1 MTAEDSADDAKALRE
16 EIARLRKINA
26 SLINRAERSTEF
38 TGGAYS
44 LFQTAIALESQVR
57 ARTLDLQ
64 ATLADLAEAKEEA
77 ERARANLQGAL
88 ESLRE
93 GFALFDADSRLV
105 MCNRWFRVMA
115 PEIAH
120 RIQPSLSFA
129 EYAVLLARSGRLAF
143 GRGESPEAWV
153 ARALAR
159 HERSHASYV
168 QELRGDRWL
177 QVSEQ
182 RTPGGGLS
190 VIQTDI
196 TDMVR
201 WERLEREKRLDE
213 QARLVR
219 ATLDQLNQG
228 VCVFDSGDMLAAW
241 NDRYRELLDLPFD
254 LLKRGASFTRIVGYI
269 GDHQLIASRK
279 ASLELMQWVRTRGD
293 SPPLSV
299 ELTRRDGRSL
309 IAECRQSPDGGFV
322 ISFTDITAERDSARD
337 LALANETLEQRVAE
351 RTAELSQLNEALLR
365 EIEERALLAQDFLKA
380 KEAAEQANL
389 SKTRFLAAASHDLL
403 QPLNAARLFIA
414 SLSEARMPPT
424 QEGLVR
430 RLDSALRSVEHLLG
444 ALLDISKLDARA
456 VEAEPRPMPIAAIL
470 TPLESE
476 FRALA
481 LARGLRLRVRPSSAV
496 VMSDP
501 GQLRRIVQNLVSNAI
516 RYTRRGGV
524 VVGCRKRGGQ
534 LRIEVWDT
542 GVGVAPQNLRTIFE
556 EFRRIEDPGAAGER
570 GAGLGLA
577 IVERAARLL
586 GHPLEVRS
594 RLGRG
599 SVFSVSVPLAEAPA
613 AFVPPPPELSAE
625 EEGRD
630 DGLIALVVEN
640 DAEIRHALTAL
651 LAGWSMDVLAVGST
665 AEALETLRE
674 LGMPPDAII
683 ADYHLDGEDTGLQA
697 VRALRQASGVEIPA
711 ILVTAD
717 RTPAVMAEAARM
729 GVRHLSKPT
738 PPARLRTLLRR
749 IRGEAGSASPE
760 PEAEPQEPEEPPPA
774 EAAPPAPPPAEAK
787 AARRRKAAPRA
798 AKARARRGAAAPA

>member
-1 MTAEDSADDAKALRE
+1 MTPEAQALRAEARALRE
-16 EIARLRKINA
+16 ENARLRKINA
-26 SLINRAERSTEF
+26 SLIGRAERSTEF
-38 TGGAYS
+38 SGGAYS
-44 LFQTAIALESQVR
+44 IFQTAIALESQVR

-77 ERARANLQGAL
+77 ERARANLQGAV

-93 GFALFDADSRLV
+93 GFALFDSEDRLV

-120 RIQPSLSFA
+120 QIAAGLSFA
-129 EYAVLLARSGRLAF
+129 AYAALLARSGRLVF
-143 GRGESPEAWV
+143 NRGVTPEDWV
-153 ARALAR
+153 GQALSR
-159 HERSHASYV
+159 HERNHASYI
-168 QELRGDRWL
+168 QELRGDRWI

-182 RTPGGGLS
+182 RTPGGGLA

-201 WERLEREKRLDE
+201 WERLERDKRLDE

-228 VCVFDSGDMLAAW
+228 VCVFDSSDRLAAW

-254 LLKRGASFTRIVGYI
+254 LLKRGASFLRVIGYI
-269 GDHQLIASRK
+269 GDHGLISSRK
-279 ASLELMQWVRTRGD
+279 PAFELMQWVRSRGS
-293 SPPLSV
+293 SPPLTV
-299 ELTRRDGRSL
+299 ELTHRAGRAL

-322 ISFTDITAERDSARD
+322 ISFTDVTAERASAHE

-351 RTAELSQLNEALLR
+351 RTAELSQLNAALRR
-365 EIEERALLAQDFLKA
+365 EIEERALLAQEILKA
-380 KEAAEQANL
+380 KEAAELANL

-414 SLSEARMPPT
+414 SLSEARLPPA

-456 VEAEPRPMPIAAIL
+456 VEAEPRPMSIAAIL
-470 TPLESE
+470 TPLENE

-481 LARGLRLRVRPSSAV
+481 LARGLKLKVRPSAAM

-516 RYTRRGGV
+516 RYTKRGGV
-524 VVGCRKRGGQ
+524 VIGCRRRGGQ
-534 LRIEVWDT
+534 LRIEVWDS
-542 GVGVAPQNLRTIFE
+542 GVGVAPEHLKTIFE
-556 EFRRIEDPGAAGER
+556 EFRRIEDPAAAGER

-594 RLGRG
+594 KPGEG
-599 SVFSVSVPLAEAPA
+599 SVFSVSAPLVEAPLAAPPL
-613 AFVPPPPELSAE
+613 VESSEGAE
-625 EEGRD
+625 PEGRE

-640 DAEIRHALTAL
+640 DAQIRHALTAL

-665 AEALETLRE
+665 AEALEALQD
-674 LGMPPDAII
+674 LGMAPDVIL
-683 ADYHLDGEDTGLQA
+683 ADYHLDGEDTGLKA
-697 VRALRQASGVEIPA
+697 VAALRAAAGVEIPA
-711 ILVTAD
+711 ILATAD
-717 RTPAVMAEAARM
+717 RSPGVIAEAARM
-729 GVRHLSKPT
+729 GVRHLPKPT
-738 PPARLRTLLRR
+738 PPARLRALLRR
-749 IRGEAGSASPE
+749 VGAAAG
-760 PEAEPQEPEEPPPA
+760 EPP
-774 EAAPPAPPPAEAK
+774 EVGAAPPPEPTPAPSPPAKKPKGSRAK
-787 AARRRKAAPRA
+787 G
-798 AKARARRGAAAPA
+798 GAATASA